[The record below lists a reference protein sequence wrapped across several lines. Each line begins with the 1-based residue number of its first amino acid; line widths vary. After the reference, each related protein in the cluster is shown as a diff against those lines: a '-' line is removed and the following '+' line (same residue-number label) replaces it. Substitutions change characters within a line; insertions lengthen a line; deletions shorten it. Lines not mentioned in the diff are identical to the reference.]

1 MPRKTILILTLLALL
16 LVALP
21 AAADSDDRLN
31 PSGAEYYTIYCR
43 DDLVFAYRAD
53 GQYMLRAP
61 IAYLLG
67 LDESGGSWETGG
79 VTVARAGDTITVSG
93 YNGNNAPEYG
103 EKAFSLTQ
111 CLSRNGYT
119 PAAEAP
125 PVPRAASSAPAENP
139 CLYTVEEGDTAYY
152 IADRYATTPEL
163 LALYNQIENVSQIY
177 VGQEITI
184 PGCSGVAS
192 GVTLQDSGY
201 YYSSSASTASGSTHT
216 VQAGEMLQW
225 IADKYGVTLD
235 ALAAAN
241 SITNPNLIWEGAI
254 LSIP

>member
-1 MPRKTILILTLLALL
+1 MTRNLSLTITLLVLL

-53 GQYMLRAP
+53 GQYMLRTP

-67 LDESGGSWETGG
+67 LDAGGDTWETNG

-103 EKAFSLTQ
+103 EKSFSLAQ
-111 CLSRNGYT
+111 CVSRNGYT
-119 PAAEAP
+119 PAAETP
-125 PVPRAASSAPAENP
+125 PVPRAASSAPIANP
-139 CLYTVEEGDTAYY
+139 CLYTVKEGDTAYY
-152 IADRYATTPEL
+152 IADRYATTPQL
-163 LALYNQIENVSQIY
+163 LALYNRIENVSQIY
-177 VGQEITI
+177 VGQEISI

-192 GVTLQDSGY
+192 GVTLQEGGY
-201 YYSSSASTASGSTHT
+201 SYSNTSASRGSTHT
-216 VQAGEMLQW
+216 VKAGEMLQW
-225 IADKYGVTLD
+225 IADRYGVSVE
-235 ALAAAN
+235 ALVTAN
-241 SITNPNLIWEGAI
+241 GITNPNLIWEGAV
-254 LSIP
+254 LTIP